1 MDDEEIEVPPD
12 FWFKHSTTRCLLAA
26 MVHRKNKEMAN
37 DCSSQPAGATRN
49 DIRAKSRADLNTAR
63 DQESSIARET
73 DPEFRMFKRIKLNKT
88 QMEIISSQSDVISLQ
103 LKLFQENKE
112 TFVAKN
118 GEDAFNERITA
129 LLDKLPNPVV
139 DLMGEQQEESASGS
153 PR

>member
-1 MDDEEIEVPPD
+1 MEDEDIEVPPD
-12 FWFKHSTTRCLLAA
+12 FWYKHSSTRCLLAA
-26 MVHRKNKEMAN
+26 MVHRKNKEIAN

-49 DIRAKSRADLNTAR
+49 EIRANARTALNAARA
-63 DQESSIARET
+63 QESAAARET

-112 TFVAKN
+112 TFIAQN
-118 GEDAFNERITA
+118 GEDAFNRKITA

-139 DLMGEQQEESASGS
+139 NLMAEQEESQQQDNN
-153 PR
+153 